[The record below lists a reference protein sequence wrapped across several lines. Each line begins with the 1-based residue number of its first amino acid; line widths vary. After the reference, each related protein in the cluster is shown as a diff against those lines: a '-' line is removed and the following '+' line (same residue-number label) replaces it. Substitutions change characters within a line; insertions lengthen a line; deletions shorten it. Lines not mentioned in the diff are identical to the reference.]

1 MTEVKLRLFKK
12 KNCRQLQAAMTI
24 AQLDGLEEQL
34 RRRPDDASIQ
44 LKIGGSPPRSL
55 LCVVSVVRHC
65 AYSVAIKSGLV
76 HL

>member
-1 MTEVKLRLFKK
+1 
-12 KNCRQLQAAMTI
+12 MTI
-24 AQLDGLEEQL
+24 AQLEGLEEQL
-34 RRRPDDASIQ
+34 RRRPDDASTQ

>member
-1 MTEVKLRLFKK
+1 
-12 KNCRQLQAAMTI
+12 MTI